1 MGVRLLVLTVLSVA
15 LMVVDARFT
24 LLKPVRS
31 QMSLVLMESYWIT
44 DLPQRLWQGV
54 ASQFGSRTE
63 LVAENEK
70 LKTENLLLQGRMQKL
85 AALTEQNVRLRELLN
100 SSALVNEK
108 VEVAELIG
116 MDPNPFTHRIIIN
129 KGERDGVVLGQP
141 VLDARG
147 LMGQVVELMPYT
159 SRVLLLTDT
168 THSIPVQVNR
178 NGLRAIASGTGNPER
193 LELRHVADTADIKE
207 GDLLVS
213 SGLGQRFPA
222 GYPVAT
228 VKEVIHDSGQPFAI
242 VRAVPTAALNRS
254 RYLLLVFSDNRTP
267 EERANDA
274 AVAQE
279 AQDRQGGE
287 SAAPATAAPAP
298 VPATV
303 PETSSAC
310 TCDGGSGHHADGHRT
325 CRARCE
331 TDPLGHPRARRAACS
346 ASPARRQTA
355 SLHAGHRASPRGSTR
370 RMSSTQSGN
379 GWMVWLTFAIGLLL
393 SVSPLPQF
401 MEILRPLWLA
411 LLLAFWALALPHKVG
426 MVTAWCLGL
435 AEDVLYGTLL
445 GQNALILTL
454 ITFLVL
460 SLQQRLRMFPMWQ
473 QCLVILVIF
482 GLAQLVQLWLSALTG
497 NRQPTLALV
506 LPALVSALL
515 WPWVSFGLRG
525 LRLRFKIN

>member
-1 MGVRLLVLTVLSVA
+1 MLVVLSVA

-31 QMSLVLMESYWIT
+31 QMSLVLMQSYWIT

-254 RYLLLVFSDNRTP
+254 RYLLLVFSDNRTA

-274 AVAQE
+274 AQAQE
-279 AQDRQGGE
+279 AQDQQGGTVT
-287 SAAPATAAPAP
+287 PV

-303 PETSSAC
+303 PKPVVPVTPATATAPAAPAAAPATPAATTPVKPVAHPAPVKPAATRPAAPKPPAAAPAS
-310 TCDGGSGHHADGHRT
+310 TGGR
-325 CRARCE
+325 E
-331 TDPLGHPRARRAACS
+331 
-346 ASPARRQTA
+346 
-355 SLHAGHRASPRGSTR
+355 
-370 RMSSTQSGN
+370 
-379 GWMVWLTFAIGLLL
+379 
-393 SVSPLPQF
+393 
-401 MEILRPLWLA
+401 
-411 LLLAFWALALPHKVG
+411 
-426 MVTAWCLGL
+426 
-435 AEDVLYGTLL
+435 
-445 GQNALILTL
+445 
-454 ITFLVL
+454 
-460 SLQQRLRMFPMWQ
+460 
-473 QCLVILVIF
+473 
-482 GLAQLVQLWLSALTG
+482 
-497 NRQPTLALV
+497 
-506 LPALVSALL
+506 
-515 WPWVSFGLRG
+515 
-525 LRLRFKIN
+525 

>member
-1 MGVRLLVLTVLSVA
+1 MGVRLLVLVVLSVA

-31 QMSLVLMESYWIT
+31 QMSLVLMQTYWVT
-44 DLPQRLWQGV
+44 DLPQRLVQGV

-147 LMGQVVELMPYT
+147 LMGQVVELMPNT

-193 LELRHVADTADIKE
+193 LELRHVADTADIKV

-254 RYLLLVFSDNRTP
+254 RYLLLVFSDSRTP

-274 AVAQE
+274 AQAQE
-279 AQDRQGGE
+279 AEQRGE
-287 SAAPATAAPAP
+287 APPV

-303 PETSSAC
+303 PKPAPTAGAPAAPAAAPAV
-310 TCDGGSGHHADGHRT
+310 TPAP
-325 CRARCE
+325 AA
-331 TDPLGHPRARRAACS
+331 TDPKTVKKPVPAA
-346 ASPARRQTA
+346 AKPPAAAPAT
-355 SLHAGHRASPRGSTR
+355 TR
-370 RMSSTQSGN
+370 ER
-379 GWMVWLTFAIGLLL
+379 
-393 SVSPLPQF
+393 
-401 MEILRPLWLA
+401 E
-411 LLLAFWALALPHKVG
+411 
-426 MVTAWCLGL
+426 
-435 AEDVLYGTLL
+435 
-445 GQNALILTL
+445 
-454 ITFLVL
+454 
-460 SLQQRLRMFPMWQ
+460 
-473 QCLVILVIF
+473 
-482 GLAQLVQLWLSALTG
+482 
-497 NRQPTLALV
+497 
-506 LPALVSALL
+506 
-515 WPWVSFGLRG
+515 
-525 LRLRFKIN
+525 

>member
-1 MGVRLLVLTVLSVA
+1 
-15 LMVVDARFT
+15 MVVDARFT
-24 LLKPVRS
+24 VLKPVRS
-31 QMSLVLMESYWIT
+31 QMSLVLMQSYWIA
-44 DLPQRLWQGV
+44 DLPQRLYQGV

-63 LVAENEK
+63 LIAENEK
-70 LKTENLLLQGRMQKL
+70 LKTEALLLQGRLQKL

-254 RYLLLVFSDNRTP
+254 RYLLLVFSDGRSP
-267 EERANDA
+267 EQRAAEA
-274 AVAQE
+274 AQAQE
-279 AQDRQGGE
+279 AIDHPGE
-287 SAAPATAAPAP
+287 AAATPATPAAPAASSAAPSHAPASRAPATSKPPVKPAATKPPAAAPAT
-298 VPATV
+298 
-303 PETSSAC
+303 
-310 TCDGGSGHHADGHRT
+310 
-325 CRARCE
+325 
-331 TDPLGHPRARRAACS
+331 PRER
-346 ASPARRQTA
+346 
-355 SLHAGHRASPRGSTR
+355 
-370 RMSSTQSGN
+370 
-379 GWMVWLTFAIGLLL
+379 
-393 SVSPLPQF
+393 
-401 MEILRPLWLA
+401 
-411 LLLAFWALALPHKVG
+411 
-426 MVTAWCLGL
+426 
-435 AEDVLYGTLL
+435 
-445 GQNALILTL
+445 
-454 ITFLVL
+454 
-460 SLQQRLRMFPMWQ
+460 
-473 QCLVILVIF
+473 
-482 GLAQLVQLWLSALTG
+482 
-497 NRQPTLALV
+497 
-506 LPALVSALL
+506 
-515 WPWVSFGLRG
+515 
-525 LRLRFKIN
+525 

>member
-1 MGVRLLVLTVLSVA
+1 MKPLFAKGPSLGVRLLVLAVLSVA

-279 AQDRQGGE
+279 VQDRQGGE
-287 SAAPATAAPAP
+287 STAPAAPAP
-298 VPATV
+298 APAPASVPATV
-303 PETSSAC
+303 PKPQVTAPV
-310 TCDGGSGHHADGHRT
+310 TAT
-325 CRARCE
+325 
-331 TDPLGHPRARRAACS
+331 TPPAAP
-346 ASPARRQTA
+346 AATPARPAAHATTSQPARPAAKPPA
-355 SLHAGHRASPRGSTR
+355 STPAATPATRGAR
-370 RMSSTQSGN
+370 
-379 GWMVWLTFAIGLLL
+379 
-393 SVSPLPQF
+393 
-401 MEILRPLWLA
+401 E
-411 LLLAFWALALPHKVG
+411 
-426 MVTAWCLGL
+426 
-435 AEDVLYGTLL
+435 E
-445 GQNALILTL
+445 
-454 ITFLVL
+454 
-460 SLQQRLRMFPMWQ
+460 
-473 QCLVILVIF
+473 
-482 GLAQLVQLWLSALTG
+482 
-497 NRQPTLALV
+497 
-506 LPALVSALL
+506 
-515 WPWVSFGLRG
+515 
-525 LRLRFKIN
+525 

>member
-1 MGVRLLVLTVLSVA
+1 MGVRLLVLAVLAVA
-15 LMVVDARFT
+15 LMVVDARFD
-24 LLKPVRS
+24 LLKPARK
-31 QMSLVLMESYWIT
+31 QASLVLMDAYWIT
-44 DLPQRLWQGV
+44 DLPGRLWEGV

-254 RYLLLVFSDNRTP
+254 RYLLLVFSDSRTA

-274 AVAQE
+274 AQAQE
-279 AQDRQGGE
+279 QLDAHGGGPMLPA
-287 SAAPATAAPAP
+287 SVPKPLITPATPSTATAAPAAEAAA
-298 VPATV
+298 PATT
-303 PETSSAC
+303 PAKPAASKPPAAAPAAAKPPAASKPPAKPPAT
-310 TCDGGSGHHADGHRT
+310 TGGR
-325 CRARCE
+325 E
-331 TDPLGHPRARRAACS
+331 
-346 ASPARRQTA
+346 
-355 SLHAGHRASPRGSTR
+355 
-370 RMSSTQSGN
+370 
-379 GWMVWLTFAIGLLL
+379 
-393 SVSPLPQF
+393 
-401 MEILRPLWLA
+401 
-411 LLLAFWALALPHKVG
+411 
-426 MVTAWCLGL
+426 
-435 AEDVLYGTLL
+435 
-445 GQNALILTL
+445 
-454 ITFLVL
+454 
-460 SLQQRLRMFPMWQ
+460 
-473 QCLVILVIF
+473 
-482 GLAQLVQLWLSALTG
+482 
-497 NRQPTLALV
+497 
-506 LPALVSALL
+506 
-515 WPWVSFGLRG
+515 
-525 LRLRFKIN
+525 

>member
-1 MGVRLLVLTVLSVA
+1 LGVRLLVLAVLAVA
-15 LMVVDARFT
+15 LMVVDARFD
-24 LLKPVRS
+24 LLKPARK
-31 QMSLVLMESYWIT
+31 QASLVLMDAYWIT
-44 DLPQRLWQGV
+44 DLPGRLWEGV

-254 RYLLLVFSDNRTP
+254 RYLLLVFSDSRTA

-274 AVAQE
+274 AQAQE
-279 AQDRQGGE
+279 QLDAHGGGPMLPA
-287 SAAPATAAPAP
+287 SVPKPLIMPATPSTATAAPAAEAAA
-298 VPATV
+298 PATT
-303 PETSSAC
+303 PAKPAASKPPAAAPAAAKPPAKPPAT
-310 TCDGGSGHHADGHRT
+310 TGGR
-325 CRARCE
+325 E
-331 TDPLGHPRARRAACS
+331 
-346 ASPARRQTA
+346 
-355 SLHAGHRASPRGSTR
+355 
-370 RMSSTQSGN
+370 
-379 GWMVWLTFAIGLLL
+379 
-393 SVSPLPQF
+393 
-401 MEILRPLWLA
+401 
-411 LLLAFWALALPHKVG
+411 
-426 MVTAWCLGL
+426 
-435 AEDVLYGTLL
+435 
-445 GQNALILTL
+445 
-454 ITFLVL
+454 
-460 SLQQRLRMFPMWQ
+460 
-473 QCLVILVIF
+473 
-482 GLAQLVQLWLSALTG
+482 
-497 NRQPTLALV
+497 
-506 LPALVSALL
+506 
-515 WPWVSFGLRG
+515 
-525 LRLRFKIN
+525 

>member
-1 MGVRLLVLTVLSVA
+1 MRLLVLVVLSVA
-15 LMVVDARFT
+15 LMVFDARFT

-31 QMSLVLMESYWIT
+31 QMSLVLMQSYWIT

-228 VKEVIHDSGQPFAI
+228 VREVIHDSGQPFAI

-254 RYLLLVFSDNRTP
+254 RYLLLVFSDSRTA

-274 AVAQE
+274 AQAQE
-279 AQDRQGGE
+279 ALDQHGGG
-287 SAAPATAAPAP
+287 PII
-298 VPATV
+298 PATV
-303 PETSSAC
+303 PRSA
-310 TCDGGSGHHADGHRT
+310 AVI
-325 CRARCE
+325 
-331 TDPLGHPRARRAACS
+331 PAAVAAPVAPVAPA
-346 ASPARRQTA
+346 ASVAP
-355 SLHAGHRASPRGSTR
+355 
-370 RMSSTQSGN
+370 
-379 GWMVWLTFAIGLLL
+379 
-393 SVSPLPQF
+393 
-401 MEILRPLWLA
+401 
-411 LLLAFWALALPHKVG
+411 
-426 MVTAWCLGL
+426 VTAP
-435 AEDVLYGTLL
+435 ATPAKPAVAKPAATKPP
-445 GQNALILTL
+445 AAKPPT
-454 ITFLVL
+454 
-460 SLQQRLRMFPMWQ
+460 
-473 QCLVILVIF
+473 
-482 GLAQLVQLWLSALTG
+482 AQ
-497 NRQPTLALV
+497 
-506 LPALVSALL
+506 PAAVRPAAKPPVSA
-515 WPWVSFGLRG
+515 PATPGGRE
-525 LRLRFKIN
+525 

>member
-1 MGVRLLVLTVLSVA
+1 VRLLVLVVLSVA

-24 LLKPVRS
+24 VLKPLRS
-31 QMSLVLMESYWIT
+31 QMSLVLMQSYWVV
-44 DLPQRLWQGV
+44 DLPQRLYQGV

-63 LVAENEK
+63 LIAENEK
-70 LKTENLLLQGRMQKL
+70 LKTEALLLQGRLQKL

-254 RYLLLVFSDNRTP
+254 RYLLLVFSDGRSP
-267 EERANDA
+267 EERAAEAAQAQESAEKAAEPAGTQGAGTTTPAA
-274 AVAQE
+274 AVPVKPGA
-279 AQDRQGGE
+279 APAATTPVKPGTAAPAAAPTH
-287 SAAPATAAPAP
+287 SPATPATTAPKPATKPASKPPAKPAATPATPPAVTKPPAAAPAT
-298 VPATV
+298 TR
-303 PETSSAC
+303 ERI
-310 TCDGGSGHHADGHRT
+310 DG
-325 CRARCE
+325 
-331 TDPLGHPRARRAACS
+331 
-346 ASPARRQTA
+346 
-355 SLHAGHRASPRGSTR
+355 
-370 RMSSTQSGN
+370 
-379 GWMVWLTFAIGLLL
+379 
-393 SVSPLPQF
+393 
-401 MEILRPLWLA
+401 
-411 LLLAFWALALPHKVG
+411 
-426 MVTAWCLGL
+426 
-435 AEDVLYGTLL
+435 
-445 GQNALILTL
+445 
-454 ITFLVL
+454 
-460 SLQQRLRMFPMWQ
+460 
-473 QCLVILVIF
+473 
-482 GLAQLVQLWLSALTG
+482 
-497 NRQPTLALV
+497 
-506 LPALVSALL
+506 
-515 WPWVSFGLRG
+515 
-525 LRLRFKIN
+525 

>member
-1 MGVRLLVLTVLSVA
+1 MKPLFTKGPSLGVRLLVLVVLSVA
-15 LMVVDARFT
+15 LMVFDARFT

-31 QMSLVLMESYWIT
+31 QMSLVLMQSYWIT

-228 VKEVIHDSGQPFAI
+228 VREVIHDSGQPFAI

-254 RYLLLVFSDNRTP
+254 RYLLLVFTDSRTA

-274 AVAQE
+274 AQAQE
-279 AQDRQGGE
+279 ALDQHGGG
-287 SAAPATAAPAP
+287 PII
-298 VPATV
+298 PATV
-303 PETSSAC
+303 PK
-310 TCDGGSGHHADGHRT
+310 
-325 CRARCE
+325 
-331 TDPLGHPRARRAACS
+331 PAAVI
-346 ASPARRQTA
+346 PAA
-355 SLHAGHRASPRGSTR
+355 VAAPAAP
-370 RMSSTQSGN
+370 
-379 GWMVWLTFAIGLLL
+379 VA
-393 SVSPLPQF
+393 P
-401 MEILRPLWLA
+401 
-411 LLLAFWALALPHKVG
+411 
-426 MVTAWCLGL
+426 VTAP
-435 AEDVLYGTLL
+435 AAATTPAKPVAARPAATKPP
-445 GQNALILTL
+445 AAKPPT
-454 ITFLVL
+454 
-460 SLQQRLRMFPMWQ
+460 
-473 QCLVILVIF
+473 
-482 GLAQLVQLWLSALTG
+482 AQ
-497 NRQPTLALV
+497 
-506 LPALVSALL
+506 PAAVRPAAKPPVSA
-515 WPWVSFGLRG
+515 PATPGGRE
-525 LRLRFKIN
+525 

>member
-1 MGVRLLVLTVLSVA
+1 MGVRLLVLVVLSVA

-31 QMSLVLMESYWIT
+31 QMSLVLMQTYWVT
-44 DLPQRLWQGV
+44 DLPQRLVQGV

-147 LMGQVVELMPYT
+147 LMGQVVELMPNT

-193 LELRHVADTADIKE
+193 LELRHVADTADIKV

-254 RYLLLVFSDNRTP
+254 RYLLLVFSDSRTP

-274 AVAQE
+274 AQAQE
-279 AQDRQGGE
+279 AEQRGE
-287 SAAPATAAPAP
+287 APPVVPATVPKPAPTAAASAAPATAPAVTPAPAATDPKTVKKP
-298 VPATV
+298 VPA
-303 PETSSAC
+303 
-310 TCDGGSGHHADGHRT
+310 
-325 CRARCE
+325 
-331 TDPLGHPRARRAACS
+331 AAKP
-346 ASPARRQTA
+346 PAAAPAT
-355 SLHAGHRASPRGSTR
+355 TR
-370 RMSSTQSGN
+370 ER
-379 GWMVWLTFAIGLLL
+379 
-393 SVSPLPQF
+393 
-401 MEILRPLWLA
+401 E
-411 LLLAFWALALPHKVG
+411 
-426 MVTAWCLGL
+426 
-435 AEDVLYGTLL
+435 
-445 GQNALILTL
+445 
-454 ITFLVL
+454 
-460 SLQQRLRMFPMWQ
+460 
-473 QCLVILVIF
+473 
-482 GLAQLVQLWLSALTG
+482 
-497 NRQPTLALV
+497 
-506 LPALVSALL
+506 
-515 WPWVSFGLRG
+515 
-525 LRLRFKIN
+525 

>member
-1 MGVRLLVLTVLSVA
+1 MAVFSVA
-15 LMVVDARFT
+15 LMVVDARFA
-24 LLKPVRS
+24 LLKPLRS
-31 QMSLVLMESYWIT
+31 QMSLVLMQSYWVV
-44 DLPQRLWQGV
+44 DLPSRLYQGV

-63 LVAENEK
+63 LIAENEK
-70 LKTENLLLQGRMQKL
+70 LKTETLLLQGRLQKL

-159 SRVLLLTDT
+159 SRVLLLTDS

-254 RYLLLVFSDNRTP
+254 RYLLLVFSDGRSP
-267 EERANDA
+267 EERAADA
-274 AVAQE
+274 AKAQE
-279 AQDRQGGE
+279 NIERGADPATTAPANPVPH
-287 SAAPATAAPAP
+287 AAPAAAPAVAAP
-298 VPATV
+298 AVVAPAAAKPAAKPASKPATA
-303 PETSSAC
+303 PATKPPAK
-310 TCDGGSGHHADGHRT
+310 
-325 CRARCE
+325 
-331 TDPLGHPRARRAACS
+331 P
-346 ASPARRQTA
+346 ASNKP
-355 SLHAGHRASPRGSTR
+355 P
-370 RMSSTQSGN
+370 
-379 GWMVWLTFAIGLLL
+379 
-393 SVSPLPQF
+393 
-401 MEILRPLWLA
+401 
-411 LLLAFWALALPHKVG
+411 
-426 MVTAWCLGL
+426 VTAP
-435 AEDVLYGTLL
+435 AAGTRERID
-445 GQNALILTL
+445 G
-454 ITFLVL
+454 
-460 SLQQRLRMFPMWQ
+460 
-473 QCLVILVIF
+473 
-482 GLAQLVQLWLSALTG
+482 
-497 NRQPTLALV
+497 
-506 LPALVSALL
+506 
-515 WPWVSFGLRG
+515 
-525 LRLRFKIN
+525 

>member
-1 MGVRLLVLTVLSVA
+1 MLVVLSVA

-24 LLKPVRS
+24 VLKPVRS
-31 QMSLVLMESYWIT
+31 QMSLVLMQSYWIA
-44 DLPQRLWQGV
+44 DLPQRLYQGV

-63 LVAENEK
+63 LIAENEK
-70 LKTENLLLQGRMQKL
+70 LKTEALLLQGRLQKL

-254 RYLLLVFSDNRTP
+254 RYLLLVFSDSRSP
-267 EERANDA
+267 EQRAADA
-274 AVAQE
+274 AQAQE
-279 AQDRQGGE
+279 AIDRQAADPAATPANPAAAHAPAAAPTTPATTHANPA
-287 SAAPATAAPAP
+287 SAVPSRAPATPAPAATATRSPATAVSKPVAKPATSKSPAAAPAT
-298 VPATV
+298 
-303 PETSSAC
+303 
-310 TCDGGSGHHADGHRT
+310 
-325 CRARCE
+325 
-331 TDPLGHPRARRAACS
+331 PRE
-346 ASPARRQTA
+346 RQ
-355 SLHAGHRASPRGSTR
+355 
-370 RMSSTQSGN
+370 
-379 GWMVWLTFAIGLLL
+379 
-393 SVSPLPQF
+393 
-401 MEILRPLWLA
+401 
-411 LLLAFWALALPHKVG
+411 
-426 MVTAWCLGL
+426 
-435 AEDVLYGTLL
+435 
-445 GQNALILTL
+445 
-454 ITFLVL
+454 
-460 SLQQRLRMFPMWQ
+460 
-473 QCLVILVIF
+473 
-482 GLAQLVQLWLSALTG
+482 
-497 NRQPTLALV
+497 
-506 LPALVSALL
+506 
-515 WPWVSFGLRG
+515 
-525 LRLRFKIN
+525 

>member
-1 MGVRLLVLTVLSVA
+1 MRLLVLVVLSVA

-31 QMSLVLMESYWIT
+31 QMSLVLMQTYWVT
-44 DLPQRLWQGV
+44 DLPQRLVQGV

-147 LMGQVVELMPYT
+147 LMGQVVELMPNT

-193 LELRHVADTADIKE
+193 LELRHVADTADIKV

-254 RYLLLVFSDNRTP
+254 RYLLLVFSDSRTP

-274 AVAQE
+274 AQAQE
-279 AQDRQGGE
+279 AEQRGE
-287 SAAPATAAPAP
+287 APPV

-303 PETSSAC
+303 PKPAPTAAAPAAPVAAPAV
-310 TCDGGSGHHADGHRT
+310 TPAP
-325 CRARCE
+325 AA
-331 TDPLGHPRARRAACS
+331 TDPKTVKKPVPAA
-346 ASPARRQTA
+346 AKPPAAAPAT
-355 SLHAGHRASPRGSTR
+355 TR
-370 RMSSTQSGN
+370 ER
-379 GWMVWLTFAIGLLL
+379 
-393 SVSPLPQF
+393 
-401 MEILRPLWLA
+401 E
-411 LLLAFWALALPHKVG
+411 
-426 MVTAWCLGL
+426 
-435 AEDVLYGTLL
+435 
-445 GQNALILTL
+445 
-454 ITFLVL
+454 
-460 SLQQRLRMFPMWQ
+460 
-473 QCLVILVIF
+473 
-482 GLAQLVQLWLSALTG
+482 
-497 NRQPTLALV
+497 
-506 LPALVSALL
+506 
-515 WPWVSFGLRG
+515 
-525 LRLRFKIN
+525 

>member
-1 MGVRLLVLTVLSVA
+1 MRVLVLVVLSVA

-31 QMSLVLMESYWIT
+31 QMSLVLMQSYWIT

-254 RYLLLVFSDNRTP
+254 RYLLLVFSDNRTA

-274 AVAQE
+274 AQAQE
-279 AQDRQGGE
+279 AQDRQNGAAPIIPATVPKLVTPPAPAVVPAPVAATPAPAAVPAKPAAHTRARPVKPATPAAAKPPA
-287 SAAPATAAPAP
+287 AAPAT
-298 VPATV
+298 TTR
-303 PETSSAC
+303 E
-310 TCDGGSGHHADGHRT
+310 
-325 CRARCE
+325 
-331 TDPLGHPRARRAACS
+331 
-346 ASPARRQTA
+346 RQ
-355 SLHAGHRASPRGSTR
+355 
-370 RMSSTQSGN
+370 
-379 GWMVWLTFAIGLLL
+379 
-393 SVSPLPQF
+393 
-401 MEILRPLWLA
+401 
-411 LLLAFWALALPHKVG
+411 
-426 MVTAWCLGL
+426 
-435 AEDVLYGTLL
+435 
-445 GQNALILTL
+445 
-454 ITFLVL
+454 
-460 SLQQRLRMFPMWQ
+460 
-473 QCLVILVIF
+473 
-482 GLAQLVQLWLSALTG
+482 
-497 NRQPTLALV
+497 
-506 LPALVSALL
+506 
-515 WPWVSFGLRG
+515 
-525 LRLRFKIN
+525 

>member
-1 MGVRLLVLTVLSVA
+1 MKPLFTKGPSLGVRLLVLVVLSVA

-31 QMSLVLMESYWIT
+31 QMSLVLMQSYWIT

-254 RYLLLVFSDNRTP
+254 RYLLLVFSDTRTP

-274 AVAQE
+274 AQAQE
-279 AQDRQGGE
+279 NLDAQGGG
-287 SAAPATAAPAP
+287 PII
-298 VPATV
+298 PATV
-303 PETSSAC
+303 PK
-310 TCDGGSGHHADGHRT
+310 
-325 CRARCE
+325 
-331 TDPLGHPRARRAACS
+331 PAAVI
-346 ASPARRQTA
+346 APAAAAVPATSPAVTPAKPAATTPVKPAAAHPAAAKPPATA
-355 SLHAGHRASPRGSTR
+355 PAAKPPA
-370 RMSSTQSGN
+370 TQ
-379 GWMVWLTFAIGLLL
+379 
-393 SVSPLPQF
+393 
-401 MEILRPLWLA
+401 
-411 LLLAFWALALPHKVG
+411 
-426 MVTAWCLGL
+426 
-435 AEDVLYGTLL
+435 
-445 GQNALILTL
+445 
-454 ITFLVL
+454 
-460 SLQQRLRMFPMWQ
+460 
-473 QCLVILVIF
+473 
-482 GLAQLVQLWLSALTG
+482 
-497 NRQPTLALV
+497 
-506 LPALVSALL
+506 PAVVKPAAKPPVSA
-515 WPWVSFGLRG
+515 PATTGGRE
-525 LRLRFKIN
+525 

>member
-15 LMVVDARFT
+15 LMVVDARFA

-31 QMSLVLMESYWIT
+31 QMSLVLMQTYWIT
-44 DLPQRLWQGV
+44 DLPQRLFQGV
-54 ASQFGSRTE
+54 SSQFGSRTE

-193 LELRHVADTADIKE
+193 LELRHVADTADIKV

-254 RYLLLVFSDNRTP
+254 RYLLLVFSDSRTP

-274 AVAQE
+274 AKAQE
-279 AQDRQGGE
+279 AEQNGE
-287 SAAPATAAPAP
+287 APPIIPATVPKPVAPAP
-298 VPATV
+298 VVAPVVVPAPAVTDPKAVKKPAPVATPAAARPPAAVPATTR
-303 PETSSAC
+303 E
-310 TCDGGSGHHADGHRT
+310 
-325 CRARCE
+325 
-331 TDPLGHPRARRAACS
+331 
-346 ASPARRQTA
+346 RQ
-355 SLHAGHRASPRGSTR
+355 
-370 RMSSTQSGN
+370 
-379 GWMVWLTFAIGLLL
+379 
-393 SVSPLPQF
+393 
-401 MEILRPLWLA
+401 
-411 LLLAFWALALPHKVG
+411 
-426 MVTAWCLGL
+426 
-435 AEDVLYGTLL
+435 
-445 GQNALILTL
+445 
-454 ITFLVL
+454 
-460 SLQQRLRMFPMWQ
+460 
-473 QCLVILVIF
+473 
-482 GLAQLVQLWLSALTG
+482 
-497 NRQPTLALV
+497 
-506 LPALVSALL
+506 
-515 WPWVSFGLRG
+515 
-525 LRLRFKIN
+525 

>member
-1 MGVRLLVLTVLSVA
+1 VRLLVLVVLSVA

-24 LLKPVRS
+24 VLKPVRS
-31 QMSLVLMESYWIT
+31 QMSLVLMQSYWIV
-44 DLPQRLWQGV
+44 DLPQRLYQGV

-63 LVAENEK
+63 LIAENEK
-70 LKTENLLLQGRMQKL
+70 LKTEALLLQGRLQKL

-228 VKEVIHDSGQPFAI
+228 VKEVVHDSGQPFAI

-254 RYLLLVFSDNRTP
+254 RYLLLVFSDGRSP
-267 EERANDA
+267 EERAAEA
-274 AVAQE
+274 AQAQE
-279 AQDRQGGE
+279 SERAANPAATPAA
-287 SAAPATAAPAP
+287 SATTPAATHAAPASHGAAAPAATPATAPAVPATRTPAAPAP
-298 VPATV
+298 KPVVKPASKPPVKPAATQPPATA
-303 PETSSAC
+303 PAAPRERI
-310 TCDGGSGHHADGHRT
+310 DG
-325 CRARCE
+325 
-331 TDPLGHPRARRAACS
+331 
-346 ASPARRQTA
+346 
-355 SLHAGHRASPRGSTR
+355 
-370 RMSSTQSGN
+370 
-379 GWMVWLTFAIGLLL
+379 
-393 SVSPLPQF
+393 
-401 MEILRPLWLA
+401 
-411 LLLAFWALALPHKVG
+411 
-426 MVTAWCLGL
+426 
-435 AEDVLYGTLL
+435 
-445 GQNALILTL
+445 
-454 ITFLVL
+454 
-460 SLQQRLRMFPMWQ
+460 
-473 QCLVILVIF
+473 
-482 GLAQLVQLWLSALTG
+482 
-497 NRQPTLALV
+497 
-506 LPALVSALL
+506 
-515 WPWVSFGLRG
+515 
-525 LRLRFKIN
+525 

>member
-1 MGVRLLVLTVLSVA
+1 MGVRLLVLVVLSVA

-31 QMSLVLMESYWIT
+31 QMSLVLMQTYWIT
-44 DLPQRLWQGV
+44 DLPQRLFQGV

-254 RYLLLVFSDNRTP
+254 RYLLLVFSDSRSP

-274 AVAQE
+274 AQAQE
-279 AQDRQGGE
+279 AEKNGE
-287 SAAPATAAPAP
+287 PLPIIPATVPKPVAVPAVAPTATPVPTATQPAAPTPASGAVKKPAPVVPPAAATPPAAAPAT
-298 VPATV
+298 TR
-303 PETSSAC
+303 E
-310 TCDGGSGHHADGHRT
+310 
-325 CRARCE
+325 
-331 TDPLGHPRARRAACS
+331 
-346 ASPARRQTA
+346 RQ
-355 SLHAGHRASPRGSTR
+355 
-370 RMSSTQSGN
+370 
-379 GWMVWLTFAIGLLL
+379 
-393 SVSPLPQF
+393 
-401 MEILRPLWLA
+401 
-411 LLLAFWALALPHKVG
+411 
-426 MVTAWCLGL
+426 
-435 AEDVLYGTLL
+435 
-445 GQNALILTL
+445 
-454 ITFLVL
+454 
-460 SLQQRLRMFPMWQ
+460 
-473 QCLVILVIF
+473 
-482 GLAQLVQLWLSALTG
+482 
-497 NRQPTLALV
+497 
-506 LPALVSALL
+506 
-515 WPWVSFGLRG
+515 
-525 LRLRFKIN
+525 

>member
-1 MGVRLLVLTVLSVA
+1 MGVRLLVLAVLAVA
-15 LMVVDARFT
+15 LMVVDARFD
-24 LLKPVRS
+24 LLKPARK
-31 QMSLVLMESYWIT
+31 QASLVLMDAYWIT
-44 DLPQRLWQGV
+44 DLPGRLWEGV

-254 RYLLLVFSDNRTP
+254 RYLLLVFSDSRTA

-274 AVAQE
+274 AQAQE
-279 AQDRQGGE
+279 QLDAHGGGPMLPA
-287 SAAPATAAPAP
+287 SVPKPLIMPATPSTATAAPAAEAAA
-298 VPATV
+298 PATT
-303 PETSSAC
+303 PAKPAASKPPAAAPAAAKPPAKPPAT
-310 TCDGGSGHHADGHRT
+310 TGGR
-325 CRARCE
+325 E
-331 TDPLGHPRARRAACS
+331 
-346 ASPARRQTA
+346 
-355 SLHAGHRASPRGSTR
+355 
-370 RMSSTQSGN
+370 
-379 GWMVWLTFAIGLLL
+379 
-393 SVSPLPQF
+393 
-401 MEILRPLWLA
+401 
-411 LLLAFWALALPHKVG
+411 
-426 MVTAWCLGL
+426 
-435 AEDVLYGTLL
+435 
-445 GQNALILTL
+445 
-454 ITFLVL
+454 
-460 SLQQRLRMFPMWQ
+460 
-473 QCLVILVIF
+473 
-482 GLAQLVQLWLSALTG
+482 
-497 NRQPTLALV
+497 
-506 LPALVSALL
+506 
-515 WPWVSFGLRG
+515 
-525 LRLRFKIN
+525 

>member
-1 MGVRLLVLTVLSVA
+1 MGVRLLVLVVLSVA

-31 QMSLVLMESYWIT
+31 QMSLVLMQSYWIT

-63 LVAENEK
+63 LVADNEK

-193 LELRHVADTADIKE
+193 LELRHVADTADIKV

-254 RYLLLVFSDNRTP
+254 RYLLLVFSDSRTP

-274 AVAQE
+274 AKAQE
-279 AQDRQGGE
+279 AEQNGE
-287 SAAPATAAPAP
+287 APPIIPATVPKPAAPVVVPVPAPAPAPAPVATPVAPAVNAVKKPVPAPTPAAATPPAAAPAT
-298 VPATV
+298 TR
-303 PETSSAC
+303 E
-310 TCDGGSGHHADGHRT
+310 
-325 CRARCE
+325 
-331 TDPLGHPRARRAACS
+331 
-346 ASPARRQTA
+346 RQ
-355 SLHAGHRASPRGSTR
+355 
-370 RMSSTQSGN
+370 
-379 GWMVWLTFAIGLLL
+379 
-393 SVSPLPQF
+393 
-401 MEILRPLWLA
+401 
-411 LLLAFWALALPHKVG
+411 
-426 MVTAWCLGL
+426 
-435 AEDVLYGTLL
+435 
-445 GQNALILTL
+445 
-454 ITFLVL
+454 
-460 SLQQRLRMFPMWQ
+460 
-473 QCLVILVIF
+473 
-482 GLAQLVQLWLSALTG
+482 
-497 NRQPTLALV
+497 
-506 LPALVSALL
+506 
-515 WPWVSFGLRG
+515 
-525 LRLRFKIN
+525 

>member
-1 MGVRLLVLTVLSVA
+1 MGVRLLVLAVLAVA
-15 LMVVDARFT
+15 LMVVDARFD
-24 LLKPVRS
+24 LLKPARK
-31 QMSLVLMESYWIT
+31 QASLVLMDAYWIT
-44 DLPQRLWQGV
+44 DLPGRLWEGV

-254 RYLLLVFSDNRTP
+254 RYLLLVFSDSRTA

-274 AVAQE
+274 AQAQE
-279 AQDRQGGE
+279 QLDAHGGGPMLPA
-287 SAAPATAAPAP
+287 SVPKPLIMPATPSTATAAPAAEAAA
-298 VPATV
+298 PATT
-303 PETSSAC
+303 PAKPAASKPPAAAPAAAKPPAASKPPAKPPAT
-310 TCDGGSGHHADGHRT
+310 TGGR
-325 CRARCE
+325 E
-331 TDPLGHPRARRAACS
+331 
-346 ASPARRQTA
+346 
-355 SLHAGHRASPRGSTR
+355 
-370 RMSSTQSGN
+370 
-379 GWMVWLTFAIGLLL
+379 
-393 SVSPLPQF
+393 
-401 MEILRPLWLA
+401 
-411 LLLAFWALALPHKVG
+411 
-426 MVTAWCLGL
+426 
-435 AEDVLYGTLL
+435 
-445 GQNALILTL
+445 
-454 ITFLVL
+454 
-460 SLQQRLRMFPMWQ
+460 
-473 QCLVILVIF
+473 
-482 GLAQLVQLWLSALTG
+482 
-497 NRQPTLALV
+497 
-506 LPALVSALL
+506 
-515 WPWVSFGLRG
+515 
-525 LRLRFKIN
+525 

>member
-1 MGVRLLVLTVLSVA
+1 MKPLFSKGPSLGVRLLVLVVLSVA
-15 LMVVDARFT
+15 IMVVDARFT

-31 QMSLVLMESYWIT
+31 QMSLVLMQSYWIA
-44 DLPQRLWQGV
+44 DLPERLYQGV

-63 LVAENEK
+63 LAAENEK
-70 LKTENLLLQGRMQKL
+70 LKTENLLLQGRLQKL

-254 RYLLLVFSDNRTP
+254 RYLLLVFSDGRSP
-267 EERANDA
+267 EERAADA
-274 AVAQE
+274 AQQQE
-279 AQDRQGGE
+279 SLDRQAADPAAVP
-287 SAAPATAAPAP
+287 SATVPGAAPAATPNKAVVPATVPKPAGHSASSTPANANANSAPAPATAAPAATTP
-298 VPATV
+298 AKPATSK
-303 PETSSAC
+303 PSAKPAAKPAA
-310 TCDGGSGHHADGHRT
+310 TRPAT
-325 CRARCE
+325 PAA
-331 TDPLGHPRARRAACS
+331 TPAAPRER
-346 ASPARRQTA
+346 
-355 SLHAGHRASPRGSTR
+355 
-370 RMSSTQSGN
+370 
-379 GWMVWLTFAIGLLL
+379 
-393 SVSPLPQF
+393 
-401 MEILRPLWLA
+401 E
-411 LLLAFWALALPHKVG
+411 
-426 MVTAWCLGL
+426 
-435 AEDVLYGTLL
+435 E
-445 GQNALILTL
+445 
-454 ITFLVL
+454 
-460 SLQQRLRMFPMWQ
+460 
-473 QCLVILVIF
+473 
-482 GLAQLVQLWLSALTG
+482 
-497 NRQPTLALV
+497 
-506 LPALVSALL
+506 
-515 WPWVSFGLRG
+515 
-525 LRLRFKIN
+525 